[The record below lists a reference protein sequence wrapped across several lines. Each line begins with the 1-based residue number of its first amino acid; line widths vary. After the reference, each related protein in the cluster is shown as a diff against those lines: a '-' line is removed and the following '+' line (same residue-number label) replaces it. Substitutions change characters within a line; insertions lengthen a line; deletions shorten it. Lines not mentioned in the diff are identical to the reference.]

1 MPSKRKSLSETWLNA
16 GMINC
21 LKHKN
26 DKPVYDSPY
35 NVEFIVAIGIVGDT
49 CIIKQPNIAPSLLE
63 GNFLDNIPK
72 KDLKTMKPGVYS
84 VKCRYHEDINRED
97 GTVEDFYFIPE
108 EFYLL
113 WSTGDV

>member
-1 MPSKRKSLSETWLNA
+1 VPSKRKSLSEAWLNA

-21 LKHKN
+21 LKHKS

-35 NVEFIVAIGIVGDT
+35 NVEFVVAIGIGGET

-63 GNFLDNIPK
+63 VNPLQDISEE
-72 KDLKTMKPGVYS
+72 DLKILERGVYS

-97 GTVEDFYFIPE
+97 GTVEDFYFVPE
-108 EFYLL
+108 KFHLL
-113 WSTGDV
+113 WSTGGV